1 MRRGPGFTT
10 QAFMGP
16 VCALSAGS
24 RWGCVLRITD
34 ESSVGQGLRQKIALL
49 PFISLFLADFSFIF
63 IYIGITMNLDRYDQ
77 HILELL
83 QQDGRIN
90 NQDLAERIG
99 LSPSPCLR
107 RVRALEESGLI
118 RGYRALLDAKK
129 LGLNLMALVHIS
141 MDRHT
146 PERFENFETAVSLL
160 PEVLECL
167 LITGQDADY
176 QLKVVVR
183 DMDHY
188 QALLL
193 NKLTRIEGVTGVHS
207 SFVLRRVLDKT
218 AMAVS

>member
-1 MRRGPGFTT
+1 M
-10 QAFMGP
+10 
-16 VCALSAGS
+16 V
-24 RWGCVLRITD
+24 
-34 ESSVGQGLRQKIALL
+34 
-49 PFISLFLADFSFIF
+49 
-63 IYIGITMNLDRYDQ
+63 LDRYDRQ
-77 HILELL
+77 ILEIL
-83 QQDGRIN
+83 QVDGRVN
-90 NQDLAERIG
+90 NQDLADRIG

-129 LGLNLMALVHIS
+129 LGLSLMALVHIS

-146 PERFENFETAVSLL
+146 PERFANFEASVEVL

-176 QLKVVVR
+176 QVKVFVR

-188 QALLL
+188 QDLLL

-207 SFVLRRVLDKT
+207 SFVLRRVVDRT
-218 AMAVS
+218 ALALA

>member
-1 MRRGPGFTT
+1 M
-10 QAFMGP
+10 Q
-16 VCALSAGS
+16 
-24 RWGCVLRITD
+24 
-34 ESSVGQGLRQKIALL
+34 
-49 PFISLFLADFSFIF
+49 
-63 IYIGITMNLDRYDQ
+63 LDRYDQ
-77 HILELL
+77 QILEIL
-83 QQDGRIN
+83 QAEGRIN
-90 NQDLAERIG
+90 NQDLADRIG

-118 RGYRALLDAKK
+118 LGYRALLDAKK
-129 LGLNLMALVHIS
+129 LGLALIAIVHIS

-146 PERFENFETAVSLL
+146 PERFANFEASVAVL

-176 QLKVVVR
+176 QIKVAVR

-207 SFVLRRVLDKT
+207 SFVLRRVVDKT
-218 AMAVS
+218 ALSVR